1 MTPCHETEDEVRLRE
16 FRWSDVTAYAAIAQE
31 ARQADGGHGDFTQRD
46 AEEYLGQPN
55 LRPER
60 DCFLAEVDGTPAG
73 YVLVVP
79 ELVIDR
85 AIIEGAVAPAYRRRG
100 VGRMLL
106 DHGVAHSRAL
116 GAKLAHLSASSA
128 ATAVR
133 RLFEGAGFAEVNR
146 QLQMRLDLRD
156 LVAGESAP
164 SHVVR
169 HLREGEE
176 ALITDLQNKAFAGS
190 WGFAPNVPEELRY
203 RLRMSGSRHED
214 ALILEVDGKPS
225 AYCWTKI
232 QNQGGQRAQGG
243 QPVGLIWMIG
253 VDPEMRG
260 LGLGRAMLL
269 ASVDYLSR
277 QGAESVELDV
287 YADNAP
293 AVGLY
298 EATGFRRRGEVVF
311 YEKRL

>member
-1 MTPCHETEDEVRLRE
+1 MTPCHGTEDEVRLRE
-16 FRWSDVTAYAAIAQE
+16 FRWSDVAAYATITQE

-73 YVLVVP
+73 YVLIVP

-106 DHGVAHSRAL
+106 DHGVAHSRSL
-116 GAKLAHLSASSA
+116 GAKLAHVSASSA

-133 RLFEGAGFAEVNR
+133 RLCEGAGFAEVNR

-176 ALITDLQNKAFAGS
+176 ALITNLQNKAFAGS

-225 AYCWTKI
+225 AYCWTKT
-232 QNQGGQRAQGG
+232 QTRGDQR
-243 QPVGLIWMIG
+243 VGLIWMIG

>member
-1 MTPCHETEDEVRLRE
+1 MRLRE
-16 FRWSDVTAYAAIAQE
+16 FRWSDVAAYATITQE
-31 ARQADGGHGDFTQRD
+31 ARQADGGHGDFTRRD

-106 DHGVAHSRAL
+106 DHGVAHSRSL
-116 GAKLAHLSASSA
+116 GAKLAHVSASSA

-133 RLFEGAGFAEVNR
+133 RLCEGAGFAEVNR

-232 QNQGGQRAQGG
+232 QTQGGQR
-243 QPVGLIWMIG
+243 VGLIWMIG
-253 VDPEMRG
+253 VDPEMRS

>member
-1 MTPCHETEDEVRLRE
+1 MRLRE
-16 FRWSDVTAYAAIAQE
+16 FRWSDVAAYAAITQE
-31 ARQADGGHGDFTQRD
+31 ARQADGGHADFTQRD
-46 AEEYLGQPN
+46 AKEYLGQPN

-106 DHGVAHSRAL
+106 DRGVAHSRAL
-116 GAKLAHLSASSA
+116 GAKLAHVSASSA
-128 ATAVR
+128 ATAVL
-133 RLFEGAGFAEVNR
+133 RLFEGASFAEVNR

-225 AYCWTKI
+225 AYCWTKT
-232 QNQGGQRAQGG
+232 QTQGGQR
-243 QPVGLIWMIG
+243 VGLIWMIG

>member
-1 MTPCHETEDEVRLRE
+1 MRLHD
-16 FRWSDVTAYAAIAQE
+16 FRWSDVAAYATISQE
-31 ARQADGGHGDFTQRD
+31 ARQADGGHADFTQRD

-116 GAKLAHLSASSA
+116 GAKLAHVSASSE

-156 LVAGESAP
+156 LVTGESVP
-164 SHVVR
+164 GHVVR

-225 AYCWTKI
+225 AYCWTKT
-232 QNQGGQRAQGG
+232 QTQGDQR
-243 QPVGLIWMIG
+243 VGLIWMIG

-287 YADNAP
+287 YADNTP